1 MQLKTILRTTRPAFL
16 VLAPVCVL
24 LGLACALTAQSTVSV
39 SLLVVILLGA
49 LLAHV
54 SVNTLNEYHDFT
66 SGLDLKTR
74 KTAFSGG
81 SGALPGHPHVVRAV
95 LFVGLLSLALTA
107 GIGLYLL
114 SQRTPQLLP
123 LGLTGLVLIATYTR
137 WLNRWPLVCLVAPG
151 LGFGVLMVV
160 GTQVVL
166 TGTYAPLSWLVSLVP
181 FFLVNNLLLLNQYPD
196 IEADASV
203 GRRHFPIVF
212 GVRAS
217 NIVYAVFALAAYAVV
232 LYLAV
237 DGYISRLGLIALIPL
252 VFSLFTLTGAVKHMS
267 RIGEH
272 AQYLAANVAAAI
284 LTPMLLALAMLYG

>member
-1 MQLKTILRTTRPAFL
+1 VQAGVILKTTRPAFL

-24 LGLACALTAQSTVSV
+24 LGLASALTVQATVSV
-39 SLLVVILLGA
+39 SLLLVILLGA
-49 LLAHV
+49 VLAHV

-81 SGALPGHPHVVRAV
+81 SGALPGYPRMARAV
-95 LFVGLLSLALTA
+95 LFVGLLSLAVTA
-107 GIGLYLL
+107 AIGLYLL
-114 SQRTPQLLP
+114 SQRTLQLLP
-123 LGLTGLVLIATYTR
+123 LGLIGLVLIATYTP
-137 WLNRWPLVCLVAPG
+137 WLNRWPLLCLVAPG

-160 GTQVVL
+160 ATQVVL
-166 TGTYAPLSWLVSLVP
+166 TGTYEPLTWLVSLVP

-196 IEADASV
+196 IEADAAA
-203 GRRHFPIVF
+203 GRRHFPIAF

-217 NIVYAVFALAAYAVV
+217 NIVYAVFAVAAYAVV

-237 DGYISRLGLIALIPL
+237 DGYIPGLGLVALIPL
-252 VFSLFTLTGAVKHMS
+252 LFSLFALAGAVKHRS

-284 LTPMLLALAMLYG
+284 LTPLLLALAMLYG

>member
-81 SGALPGHPHVVRAV
+81 SGALPGHPHVARAV

-114 SQRTPQLLP
+114 SQRTLQLLP
-123 LGLTGLVLIATYTR
+123 LGLTGLVLIATYTP
-137 WLNRWPLVCLVAPG
+137 WSNRWPLLCLVAPG

-166 TGTYAPLSWLVSLVP
+166 TGTHEPLSWLVSLVP
-181 FFLVNNLLLLNQYPD
+181 FFLINNLLLLNQYPD

-203 GRRHFPIVF
+203 GRRHFPIAF

-252 VFSLFTLTGAVKHMS
+252 VFSLFALTGAVKYMS